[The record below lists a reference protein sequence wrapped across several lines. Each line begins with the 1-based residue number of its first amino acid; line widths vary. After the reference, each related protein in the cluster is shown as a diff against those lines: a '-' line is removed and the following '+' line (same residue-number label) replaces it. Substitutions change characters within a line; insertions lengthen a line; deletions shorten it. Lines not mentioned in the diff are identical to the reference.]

1 MIAVGDSISE
11 TYVIDADLVSRF
23 GSVVNDLNPLH
34 VDPEIARQSRF
45 GRPIAH
51 GTLIMGFISA
61 LLGQRLPGPGS
72 VYVVQHSEY
81 RAPVYVG
88 ETVTVTITVV
98 QLFSSGVARLAHE
111 VRVDD
116 RVAVT
121 GYSDVYSTKN
131 ATGRG
136 IVRSK
141 SPHERHRPH
150 QQLCQVESEARHP
163 GTHKYQPVRV
173 PNLVDVISSFS
184 LQWN

>member
-121 GYSDVYSTKN
+121 GYSDVLLDKKRN
-131 ATGRG
+131 G
-136 IVRSK
+136 
-141 SPHERHRPH
+141 
-150 QQLCQVESEARHP
+150 AR
-163 GTHKYQPVRV
+163 
-173 PNLVDVISSFS
+173 DSSV
-184 LQWN
+184 